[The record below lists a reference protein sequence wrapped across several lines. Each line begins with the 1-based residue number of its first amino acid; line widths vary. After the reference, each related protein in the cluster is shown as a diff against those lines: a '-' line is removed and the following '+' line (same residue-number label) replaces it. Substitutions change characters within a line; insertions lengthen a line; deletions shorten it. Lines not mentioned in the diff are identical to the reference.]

1 MTENYSIS
9 ELVNNFL
16 AKNKK
21 KIVNILNEN
30 NYSNDDCVL
39 IIRSFLNKSKKILK
53 LSEEYEKNNN
63 INITISNARP
73 PIFWKEKEITIQQIQ
88 KWKPKKIKHLIYKLN
103 ELELNIKKN
112 FNNSICLTTD
122 FILEQSA

>member
-1 MTENYSIS
+1 MIYKP
-9 ELVNNFL
+9 
-16 AKNKK
+16 AA
-21 KIVNILNEN
+21 
-30 NYSNDDCVL
+30 
-39 IIRSFLNKSKKILK
+39 SFICLFKAL
-53 LSEEYEKNNN
+53 
-63 INITISNARP
+63 RCFFRFP

-88 KWKPKKIKHLIYKLN
+88 KWEPKKIKQLIYKLN

>member
-1 MTENYSIS
+1 MLKKTKNLLD
-9 ELVNNFL
+9 LV
-16 AKNKK
+16 KQ
-21 KIVNILNEN
+21 
-30 NYSNDDCVL
+30 YD
-39 IIRSFLNKSKKILK
+39 
-53 LSEEYEKNNN
+53 NNN
-63 INITISNARP
+63 NLETTINNAKP

-88 KWKPKKIKHLIYKLN
+88 KWEPKKIKQLIYKLN